1 MSTFVNINEVFAS
14 MSSRVNQDAIA
25 GVNAVVQFDLSGAGG
40 GTWHGTIANN
50 TFTVAEGPAT
60 NPIMTVMA
68 EAADYLAIAN
78 GELSAMQ
85 AFMQGKVK
93 VKGDLGFA
101 MKFQGMF
108 G

>member
-1 MSTFVNINEVFAS
+1 MATFTNLDQVFDS
-14 MSSRVNQDAIA
+14 MSKTVKTDAIA
-25 GVNAVVQFDLSGAGG
+25 GVQAVVQFELAGEGG
-40 GTWHGTIANN
+40 GNWVGTIQDG
-50 TFTVAEGPAT
+50 TFAVTEGVAPS
-60 NPIMTVMA
+60 PIMTVMA
-68 EAADYLAIAN
+68 MASDYIAIAN